1 MTCTSAPPSMTWNTL
16 AGLRAGIVHIDLPI
30 ALGLLIVMGVLP
42 ADTVA
47 GRIVLGELALDKLTH
62 SKIDPQ
68 DPSRLINLGT
78 AYARLGKTA
87 DAQTAYK
94 AAITSDIRY
103 DVELAN
109 GTYMDSR
116 WAARTALANLDQGKP
131 LLALAR

>member
-1 MTCTSAPPSMTWNTL
+1 MKKILLPLVALAFATPAAAQSIVVTGSEEPDSAPLSVAYEELMAGQNAL
-16 AGLRAGIVHIDLPI
+16 AV
-30 ALGLLIVMGVLP
+30 
-42 ADTVA
+42 
-47 GRIVLGELALDKLTH
+47 DKLTH
-62 SKIDPQ
+62 SRIDPQ

-78 AYARLGKTA
+78 AYARLGKPA
-87 DAQTAYK
+87 DARTAYK

>member
-1 MTCTSAPPSMTWNTL
+1 MKKILLPLVAVAFATPAAAQSIVVTGAEDDSAPLSVAYEEL
-16 AGLRAGIVHIDLPI
+16 KAGQNAMAV
-30 ALGLLIVMGVLP
+30 
-42 ADTVA
+42 
-47 GRIVLGELALDKLTH
+47 DKLTH
-62 SKIDPQ
+62 SSLDRD

-78 AYARLGKTA
+78 AYARLGQTA
-87 DAQTAYK
+87 NAQTAYK

-116 WAARTALANLDQGKP
+116 WAARTALANLNQGKP